1 MSIKFEWDE
10 GKAASSLKKHG
21 VSFEEAS
28 TIFDDPLAIIFEDED
43 HRAEERREIIIGH
56 SILNRLLL
64 VFFIERAQDMI
75 RIFSARKATKKERRD
90 YEENTS
96 R

>member
-10 GKAASSLKKHG
+10 AKAASNLKKHG

-28 TIFDDPLAIIFEDED
+28 TIFDDPLAII
-43 HRAEERREIIIGH
+43 IGH

-64 VFFIERAQDMI
+64 VFFTERARDVI
-75 RIFSARKATKKERRD
+75 RIFSGQKATE
-90 YEENTS
+90 
-96 R
+96 